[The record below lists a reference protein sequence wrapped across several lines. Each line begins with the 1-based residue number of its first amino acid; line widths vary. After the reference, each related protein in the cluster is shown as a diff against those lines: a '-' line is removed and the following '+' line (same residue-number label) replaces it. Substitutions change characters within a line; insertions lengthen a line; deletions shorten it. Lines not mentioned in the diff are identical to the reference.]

1 MLINSNTSML
11 RVFYARK
18 RAGTCYAKY
27 VKYVKYVK
35 YAKHAKYCPE
45 PGTYPIRQR
54 ILAEIVEVDS
64 GASLT
69 S

>member
-11 RVFYARK
+11 RVFYAGS
-18 RAGTCYAKY
+18 AQGHAMALNMP
-27 VKYVKYVK
+27 KYVK
-35 YAKHAKYCPE
+35 YAKYFPE